1 MYAKFSEKL
10 AILTSYVRVRIR
22 GGGGGGKKGNFLGKF
37 CVYTKLLKP
46 YIVSPKVLITSSQKY
61 HKISM
66 LYQAMDQ

>member
-22 GGGGGGKKGNFLGKF
+22 GGRGGDKLLFLGKF
-37 CVYTKLLKP
+37 CVYTKLLIP